1 MAHTETQRHRGRNT
15 SGAFAALLVLAC
27 APVQAQVVIGRV
39 VDSGSG
45 AAVPQAQVVVTGGE
59 RAATRS
65 GADGRFTLALPGGTY
80 RLQVT
85 RLGYQ
90 DARPRTLTVRDGDTV
105 RLSVPLSA
113 AALPLAPVSATAKP
127 RRLQVDGVFQQ
138 LRADSLTVLLP
149 ARARAAWGG
158 IEVRGTFPTPSDCFQ
173 LASAAHRER
182 SVLTLIVEA
191 RPAEPPC
198 MDLGGLFSYKATVR
212 GVRPGTYTLRVL
224 HAYREDIWE
233 SALALDSTV
242 TVR

>member
-1 MAHTETQRHRGRNT
+1 M
-15 SGAFAALLVLAC
+15 AFAALLVFAC
-27 APVQAQVVIGRV
+27 APLQAQTVIGRV

-45 AAVPQAQVVVTGGE
+45 AAVPLAQVVVTGGGGASE
-59 RAATRS
+59 RRARS
-65 GADGRFTLALPGGTY
+65 GADGRFTLTLSGGTY

-90 DARPRTLTVRDGDTV
+90 DARPRTFTLGDGDTV
-105 RLSVPLSA
+105 RIAVPLSA

-138 LRADSLTVLLP
+138 LRADSQTVLVP
-149 ARARAAWGG
+149 ARARSAWGG

-191 RPAEPPC
+191 RPADPPC

-224 HAYREDIWE
+224 HAYREDVWE
-233 SALALDSTV
+233 SALALDTTV

>member
-1 MAHTETQRHRGRNT
+1 MAHTLTRT
-15 SGAFAALLVLAC
+15 ALLALAC
-27 APVQAQVVIGRV
+27 LLASAAEAQVVIGRV

-45 AAVPQAQVVVTGGE
+45 APVPQAQVVVTGGE
-59 RAATRS
+59 PAVTRTTRTE
-65 GADGRFTLALPGGTY
+65 ANGRFSVALSGGGAY

-90 DARPRTLTVRDGDTV
+90 DARARMLTLDDGETV

-113 AALPLAPVSATAKP
+113 AALPLDPVSATAKP
-127 RRLQVDGVFQQ
+127 RRLQVDGVFRQ
-138 LRADSLTVLLP
+138 LLADSLTVLVP
-149 ARARAAWGG
+149 ARARSAWGG

-191 RPAEPPC
+191 RPADPTC

-233 SALALDSTV
+233 SALALDTTV